1 MSIFL
6 HVFGEDLGALL
17 LGGDL
22 GVGMI
27 GHRICICS
35 AFIDTAKSFSKVTN
49 LYSHYQLTEIF
60 KIILEKQQFY

>member
-1 MSIFL
+1 MNSAAVSIFL

-35 AFIDTAKSFSKVTN
+35 AFIDTAKSFSKVTIQIYTPIIN
-49 LYSHYQLTEIF
+49 LQKFSRSF
-60 KIILEKQQFY
+60 